1 VEREIMLLKILITQM
16 SGRLEKE
23 HILVTKFMETMKF
36 HPEKQEI
43 NSQRTFTGW

>member
-23 HILVTKFMETMKF
+23 YILVTRI
-36 HPEKQEI
+36 HGDHEI
-43 NSQRTFTGW
+43 PSRKTRD